1 MAMTYNT
8 LTAPKGTPG
17 SILNWVGYGKID
29 VATVLDEAQSL
40 LFSLLR
46 TREMR
51 TEWVFGM
58 APGACRVSL
67 PARFLDPIGKAW
79 DITNSIKLGQ
89 KIETEIEGARSY
101 DPSLAG
107 NFGTN
112 PFTTTAGSS
121 SVLVHLVGHTLTQA
135 STMTIV
141 GASAVDGMTMNG
153 TFEVL
158 DIVDADNLHLN
169 AGDQTGTAGAVGGGA
184 AATYTANK
192 LLTSTPSR
200 WSVWD
205 EMLQFD
211 AAFEIQTSFK
221 LLYYRAPPLL
231 SLTNQTSFITSR
243 YPELLRTATSAK
255 SAAFMKDDE
264 EYTKTLQALTALV
277 QSINAENDLLYRG
290 LEFGTDTPTPGDY
303 Y

>member
-1 MAMTYNT
+1 MAMNYGS
-8 LTAPKGTPG
+8 LTAAKGSPG
-17 SILNWVGYGKID
+17 SILNFVGYGKID

-46 TREMR
+46 VREMR

-58 APGACRVSL
+58 SPGSCRVAL

-89 KIETEIEGARSY
+89 KIESEIEGARAY
-101 DPSLAG
+101 DSSLAG
-107 NFGTN
+107 SFGTD
-112 PFTTTAGSS
+112 PFTTTAASS
-121 SVLVHLVGHTLTQA
+121 SVLAHLVAHNLTQA
-135 STMTIV
+135 STITIA
-141 GASAVDGMTMNG
+141 GATVVDGVTMNG

-158 DIVDADNLHLN
+158 DVVDVDNVHLN
-169 AGDQTGTAGAVGGGA
+169 IGDQVGTAGATGGGS
-184 AATYTANK
+184 AATYTANQ

-200 WSVWD
+200 WAVWS

-211 AAFEIQTSFK
+211 AAFEIQTAFK
-221 LLYYRAPPLL
+221 LLYFRSPPLL
-231 SLTNQTSFITSR
+231 SVTNPTSFLTNR
-243 YPELLRTATSAK
+243 YPELLRLATNAK

-264 EYTKTLQALTALV
+264 EYQKALQALTALV
-277 QSINAENDLLYRG
+277 QSVNAENDLLYRG

>member
-1 MAMTYNT
+1 MAMTYSS
-8 LTAPKGTPG
+8 LLAPKGTPG
-17 SILNWVGYGKID
+17 SILNWVGYSKID
-29 VATVLDEAQSL
+29 NVTALEESQSL
-40 LFSLLR
+40 LVSLLR

-58 APGACRVSL
+58 SPGACRVSL
-67 PARFLDPIGKAW
+67 PARFLDPIGKAL

-89 KIETEIEGARSY
+89 KIETEVEGARSY
-101 DPSLAG
+101 DSSLAG
-107 NFGTN
+107 SFGNN

-135 STMTIV
+135 STMTIA
-141 GASAVDGMTMNG
+141 GASVVDGVSMND

-169 AGDQTGTAGAVGGGA
+169 VGDQTGTAGAVGGGA

-205 EMLQFD
+205 EMMQFD
-211 AAFEIQTSFK
+211 AAFEIQTAFK
-221 LLYYRAPPLL
+221 LLYYRSPPAL
-231 SLTNQTSFITSR
+231 SNTNTTNFITAR
-243 YPELLRTATSAK
+243 YPKLMRVATNC
-255 SAAFMKDDE
+255 AAAEFMKDVE
-264 EYTKTLQALTALV
+264 EYNKSLQALQALV
-277 QSINAENDLLYRG
+277 QSINAENDLSYRG
-290 LEFGTDTPTPGDY
+290 MEFGTDTPTPGDY

>member
-1 MAMTYNT
+1 MSMNFNSLMAS
-8 LTAPKGTPG
+8 KGSPG
-17 SILNWVGYGKID
+17 SILNWVGYSKID

-46 TREMR
+46 VREMR

-58 APGACRVSL
+58 SPGACRVAL
-67 PARFLDPIGKAW
+67 PLRFLDPIGKAW

-89 KIETEIEGARSY
+89 KIESEIEGARAY
-101 DPSLAG
+101 DSSLAG
-107 NFGTN
+107 NFGN
-112 PFTTTAGSS
+112 DPFTTTAASS
-121 SVLVHLVGHTLTQA
+121 SVLAHLVAHNLTQA
-135 STMTIV
+135 STITIA
-141 GASAVDGMTMNG
+141 GATVVDGVTMNG

-158 DIVDADNLHLN
+158 DVVDVDNIHIN
-169 AGDQTGTAGAVGGGA
+169 IGDQTGTAGATGGGA
-184 AATYTANK
+184 AATYTANQ

-231 SLTNQTSFITSR
+231 SLTNQTSFITAR
-243 YPELLRTATSAK
+243 YPELLRLATNAK

-264 EYTKTLQALTALV
+264 EYNKALTALTALI
-277 QSINAENDLLYRG
+277 QSVNAENDLLYRG

>member
-1 MAMTYNT
+1 MAMNYTT
-8 LTAPKGTPG
+8 LTAAKGSPG

-46 TREMR
+46 VREMR

-58 APGACRVSL
+58 APGACRVAL
-67 PARFLDPIGKAW
+67 PVRFLDPIGKAW

-89 KIETEIEGARSY
+89 KIETEIAGARAY
-101 DPSLAG
+101 DSSLAG
-107 NFGTN
+107 SFGNN
-112 PFTTTAGSS
+112 PFTTTVASS
-121 SVLVHLVGHTLTQA
+121 SVLAHLVGHNLTQA
-135 STMTIV
+135 STITIV
-141 GASAVDGMTMNG
+141 GSAVVDGVTMNG

-158 DIVDADNLHLN
+158 DVVDVDNIHIDI
-169 AGDQTGTAGAVGGGA
+169 GDQTGTAGAVGGGA

-200 WSVWD
+200 WAVWD
-205 EMLQFD
+205 EMMQFD
-211 AAFEIQTSFK
+211 AAFEIQTAFK
-221 LLYYRAPPLL
+221 LLYFRAPPLL
-231 SLTNQTSFITSR
+231 SGTNPTNFLTNR
-243 YPELLRTATSAK
+243 YPALLREATNTK

-264 EYTKTLQALTALV
+264 EYNKGLQALTALV
-277 QSINAENDLLYRG
+277 QSVNAENDLLYRG